1 MTSEESGGQY
11 RRYLRVS
18 VKLMLG
24 AGLVFLLVPFL
35 KSLPWLQET
44 PRDDAAFLPAATLA
58 PGETRAFRLVD
69 GSNVYITRSSPAL
82 AAALHDTPA
91 ERLWFPSAPGL
102 ASQPWFV
109 FGEYNAVDEA
119 VRFLPA
125 QGTWPGGFVA
135 EGGGAWDLA
144 GRALKPGPGH
154 PSGHAMKTQNLL
166 PLPFRA
172 HDDGIELPAPLA
184 PAATPP

>member
-11 RRYLRVS
+11 RRYLRIS

-44 PRDDAAFLPAATLA
+44 PRNDAAFLPAAALA
-58 PGETRAFRLVD
+58 PGETRALRLVD
-69 GSNVYITRSSPAL
+69 GSSVFVTRSSPEV
-82 AAALHDTPA
+82 AAALRDFPA
-91 ERLWFPSAPGL
+91 ERLWFHSAPGL

-109 FGEYNAVDEA
+109 FGARNAVDET

-125 QGTWPGGFVA
+125 QGAWPGGFVA
-135 EGGGAWDLA
+135 DSGSAWDLA

-154 PSGHAMKTQNLL
+154 PGGSAMKTQNLL
-166 PLPFRA
+166 PLPFRQ
-172 HDDGIELPAPLA
+172 HDDGIELPVALA
-184 PAATPP
+184 PQ